1 MTDASRD
8 GQELEEEAVQGSQLQ
23 EALRDAAPMHAAQ
36 NELLPLRI
44 VVQVLFFE
52 KARAA
57 ARSGPGGAH
66 RVACGMAGQE
76 GRQTARRPRPSKVS
90 RASPAH
96 RATTAGAR
104 MG

>member
-1 MTDASRD
+1 MDKSSRKKLCRVLNCRKLSETAS
-8 GQELEEEAVQGSQLQ
+8 
-23 EALRDAAPMHAAQ
+23 MHAAQ
-36 NELLPLRI
+36 NELLPLRV

-52 KARAA
+52 NARVAC
-57 ARSGPGGAH
+57 GVH

>member
-1 MTDASRD
+1 MHPEMDKSSRKKLCRVLNCRKLSETAS
-8 GQELEEEAVQGSQLQ
+8 
-23 EALRDAAPMHAAQ
+23 MHAAQ

-57 ARSGPGGAH
+57 AQSGPGGAH

-76 GRQTARRPRPSKVS
+76 GRQMARRPRPSKVS
-90 RASPAH
+90 RASSAH